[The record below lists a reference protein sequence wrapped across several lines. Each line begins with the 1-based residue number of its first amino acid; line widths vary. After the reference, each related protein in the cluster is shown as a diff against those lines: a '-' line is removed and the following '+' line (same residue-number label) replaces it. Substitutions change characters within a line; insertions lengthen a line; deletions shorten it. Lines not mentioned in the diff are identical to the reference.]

1 MPILILILMLSFI
14 KSVLCYTENQDTL
27 EIDKNVEISTEKVKE
42 SKDEKPKERKIDVD
56 DKSDVSSQETDTTAS
71 DKFGSGHI
79 DATLSE
85 HFFKEFFTNDEFVNR
100 LSSEI
105 AAQLFQLQKKEKEV
119 DFPESDEFWKEYD
132 DYLICTPCSHYHTRK
147 DVPFKLR
154 SSNKKGVRIV
164 EKEN

>member
-1 MPILILILMLSFI
+1 MKFHTFHLDMPILILILMLSFI

-79 DATLSE
+79 DATLRE
-85 HFFKEFFTNDEFVNR
+85 HFLKNFSPMLN
-100 LSSEI
+100 L
-105 AAQLFQLQKKEKEV
+105 
-119 DFPESDEFWKEYD
+119 
-132 DYLICTPCSHYHTRK
+132 
-147 DVPFKLR
+147 
-154 SSNKKGVRIV
+154 
-164 EKEN
+164 

>member
-1 MPILILILMLSFI
+1 MHIVKNNLLKFHTFHLDMPILILILMLSFI

-79 DATLSE
+79 DATLRE
-85 HFFKEFFTNDEFVNR
+85 FFFKESFTNDEFVKR

-105 AAQLFQLQKKEKEV
+105 GAQLFQLQKR
-119 DFPESDEFWKEYD
+119 
-132 DYLICTPCSHYHTRK
+132 RK
-147 DVPFKLR
+147 R
-154 SSNKKGVRIV
+154 
-164 EKEN
+164 